1 MAVANILKTMIKILI
16 NGCNGKMG
24 QVLAKEIAKTPDA
37 EVLCCVDRIDTGD
50 NAFPVFT
57 NIEEINLIPDV
68 IIDFSVPES
77 TFNILEFA
85 KQKNIPIVIATTGF
99 TDIELEKI
107 KVYSEIIPV
116 FKSANMSYEINLIS
130 KLVAE
135 IARKLPDTDIEIV
148 ETHHNRK
155 IDAPSGTALILAYS
169 INEALDN
176 QMNYEY
182 NRHAKREKR
191 SKKEIGIHSIRGGNE
206 CGKHTVIFFG
216 ENESLEI
223 THNVNSR
230 AVFASGAIK
239 AANFIIHKNPG
250 LYNMNH
256 MV

>member
-1 MAVANILKTMIKILI
+1 MIKILI

-24 QVLAKEIAKTPDA
+24 QVLAKEIFRTSDV
-37 EVLCCVDRIDTGD
+37 EVICGVDIIDTGD
-50 NAFPVFT
+50 NDFPVFT
-57 NIEEINLIPDV
+57 NIKDINIIPDV

-85 KQKNIPIVIATTGF
+85 KANKIPIVIATTGF
-99 TDIELEKI
+99 TDTELEKI
-107 KVYSEIIPV
+107 QTYSENIPI
-116 FKSANMSYEINLIS
+116 FKSANMSYEINLMS
-130 KLVAE
+130 KLVAD
-135 IARKLPDTDIEIV
+135 IAAKLPDSDIEIV

-155 IDAPSGTALILAYS
+155 IDSPSGTALILADS
-169 INEALDN
+169 INNALEN
-176 QMNYEY
+176 EMNYEY

-230 AVFASGAIK
+230 AIFANGSIK
-239 AANFIIHKNPG
+239 AAKFIINKVSG

-256 MV
+256 MF